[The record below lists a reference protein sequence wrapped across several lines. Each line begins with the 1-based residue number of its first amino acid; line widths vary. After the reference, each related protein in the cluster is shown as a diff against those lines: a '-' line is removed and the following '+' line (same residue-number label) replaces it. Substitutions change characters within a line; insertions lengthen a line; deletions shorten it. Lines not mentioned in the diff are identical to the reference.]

1 MKKRTLFGALAM
13 GVAASVA
20 LVGCAGSAASGGNG
34 GDKAGGNTQDKSITV
49 GVFNGWPEG
58 EAASYLWQQILEDK
72 GYDVELTYA
81 DAGPVFAGLAKG
93 DFDVA
98 FDGWLPT
105 THKSYFD
112 KYGDDLV
119 DVGSW
124 NDDAKLTLA
133 VNADAPIDSIDQL
146 AAHADEFG
154 NRIVGIEPGA
164 GLTEAMKTKVIPGYG
179 LDKMDFLTSS
189 TPAMLAELK
198 KALDAGDNIAVT
210 LWRPHWAYDAYDLK
224 DLKDPKGALGAAESI
239 HTVTRTGFKDD
250 FADANKWFTA
260 FKMDSDLLFSLEN
273 VMFREEHKQSEYPE
287 IVKKWMADNQD
298 YVDSLTS

>member
-1 MKKRTLFGALAM
+1 MKKRTLLGALAM

-20 LVGCAGSAASGGNG
+20 LVGCASGTG
-34 GDKAGGNTQDKSITV
+34 GDAGDAGGDTQSKDITV

-58 EAASYLWQQILEDK
+58 EAASYLWQQVLQKQGYNVDLE
-72 GYDVELTYA
+72 YA

-93 DFDVA
+93 DYDVA

-105 THKSYFD
+105 THASYFD

-119 DVGSW
+119 DLGSW

-133 VNADAPIDSIDQL
+133 VNADAPIDSIEDL
-146 AAHADEFG
+146 AAHADEFD

-164 GLTEAMKTKVIPGYG
+164 GLTEAVEKKTIPQYG
-179 LDKMDFLTSS
+179 LDDMDFITSS

-198 KALDAGDNIAVT
+198 KALDADENIVVT
-210 LWRPHWAYDAYDLK
+210 LWRPHWAYDAFDIK
-224 DLKDPKGALGAAESI
+224 DLKDPKGTLGDAESI
-239 HTVTRTGFKDD
+239 HTITRTGFSDD
-250 FADANKWFTA
+250 FSEVNTWFKA
-260 FKMDSDLLFSLEN
+260 FRMDSDLLFSLEN
-273 VMFREEHKQSEYPE
+273 AMFREEHKQSEYE
-287 IVKKWMADNQD
+287 GIVAQWMADNQD